1 VLPEEFAPSFRSFL
15 FSFDA
20 NVPFCCHGTNMSVL
34 GFCESG
40 GDVLQRTS
48 QPSCTQCTGKSIED
62 GRERDDGGGG
72 EGWRGDGGCRGENR
86 IKAPGLEYRTGL

>member
-1 VLPEEFAPSFRSFL
+1 
-15 FSFDA
+15 
-20 NVPFCCHGTNMSVL
+20 MSVL

-72 EGWRGDGGCRGENR
+72 EG
-86 IKAPGLEYRTGL
+86 